1 MLSARAKAQRHCGEG
16 QIGVE
21 LDVQRTGPSRTTT
34 ARRAR
39 GRGEG
44 YWHCAKTPTEAQ
56 DGRKAPVASKVPK
69 SPRQP
74 PCAPM
79 SPALRR
85 SQRTQ
90 DSAITFESIRALPIA
105 EPSAGRE
112 PGSAFMQ
119 IGIPAPAVAL
129 RLIPPWRDSEKE
141 QGGRYSGSH
150 YATRTASIRLLIT
163 SIRSLIDGS
172 RVSAHSARTYSRPR
186 RNAPIPWA

>member
-1 MLSARAKAQRHCGEG
+1 VRGRLASSSTSNGPAPA
-16 QIGVE
+16 E
-21 LDVQRTGPSRTTT
+21 LRLHG
-34 ARRAR
+34 AR
-39 GRGEG
+39 GRGELALRKNAHRG
-44 YWHCAKTPTEAQ
+44 SGRLNGAHCE
-56 DGRKAPVASKVPK
+56 SKCRNRRDNHP
-69 SPRQP
+69 
-74 PCAPM
+74 APM
-79 SPALRR
+79 SPALRH

-105 EPSAGRE
+105 EPFAGRE

-129 RLIPPWRDSEKE
+129 RLIPPWSGSEKE

-150 YATRTASIRLLIT
+150 DATCTASIRLLIT

-186 RNAPIPWA
+186 LNAPMPWA